1 MDLVAGYFET
11 RIYEFTV
18 DKIYVYSIRN
28 SLRLASVITRETT
41 EEDVRGGG
49 GDMEKVRM
57 HGRYLTT

>member
-41 EEDVRGGG
+41 EEDVGGG